1 MAFSK
6 SHKLSHYGSCIQLL
20 KMYRLRSKSPGEQE
34 HPRLEGW
41 EFKNSLTERKHGTV
55 IFLTLRQWTKA
66 STKPDFCF
74 LLSLMATF
82 DLESVSD
89 LGLHLSKEL
98 LRVLVEPALLAT
110 KQYQDWNNTLKQHK
124 TLKRNL
130 EPIPV
135 THTCSLPVFKL
146 WILIKQDHQWN
157 PTPKEEKP
165 WTVYLCWW
173 ARKEWI
179 CLGCVEGVKR
189 GKRLEGSGK
198 GGVGKLIRWDQ

>member
-1 MAFSK
+1 MNYSQ
-6 SHKLSHYGSCIQLL
+6 HKT
-20 KMYRLRSKSPGEQE
+20 R
-34 HPRLEGW
+34 
-41 EFKNSLTERKHGTV
+41 
-55 IFLTLRQWTKA
+55 
-66 STKPDFCF
+66 F
-74 LLSLMATF
+74 LLPHLA
-82 DLESVSD
+82 DGDIWLLLVESVSD

-198 GGVGKLIRWDQ
+198 GYDGISRWLKRANCLNIM